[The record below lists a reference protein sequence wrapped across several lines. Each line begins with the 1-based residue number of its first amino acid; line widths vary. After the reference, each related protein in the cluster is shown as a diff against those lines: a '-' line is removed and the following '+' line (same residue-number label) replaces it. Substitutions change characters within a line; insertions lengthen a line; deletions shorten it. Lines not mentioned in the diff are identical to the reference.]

1 MSRDELS
8 DLLQSLPRESA
19 SDGFTSRT
27 VARAAER
34 RHAAPHLRA
43 AFAIVLSAI
52 VLLSGAIGIRRHQ
65 QRIRVQQIRAEQQQI
80 RKELEELKTLSNE
93 REPRVFV
100 GSSGSYDIVVGLKQ
114 RSRPAEAPRPVSLQI
129 PADGIY

>member
-1 MSRDELS
+1 MSHDELS
-8 DLLQSLPRESA
+8 DLLQSLPRASA

-27 VARAAER
+27 LARVGER
-34 RHAAPHLRA
+34 RHVASHLRA
-43 AFAIVLSAI
+43 AFAILLSAI
-52 VLLSGAIGIRRHQ
+52 MLLTGAIGVRRHEQ
-65 QRIRVQQIRAEQQQI
+65 QIRVQQLRAEQQQI